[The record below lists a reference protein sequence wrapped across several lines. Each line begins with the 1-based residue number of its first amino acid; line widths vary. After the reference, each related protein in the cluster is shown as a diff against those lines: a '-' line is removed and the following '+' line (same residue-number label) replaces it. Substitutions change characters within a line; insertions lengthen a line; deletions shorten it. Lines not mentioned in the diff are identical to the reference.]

1 MAEGLANSH
10 LLMSYSNQNP
20 NESLNIPKVTV
31 YIRFTFSCFP
41 SPKGFYSCL
50 NARRM
55 FLHQIRL
62 FPDLVGLSEPGHKAI
77 SNLTTCQDV
86 FQDRQRP
93 GDNSSS
99 SSCFPCGVE
108 GARCF
113 SREDS
118 PPPCLQIVQSI
129 LCVSATCGR
138 AKDSSS
144 VIDCPESRILL
155 ALCLSTFSK

>member
-1 MAEGLANSH
+1 
-10 LLMSYSNQNP
+10 MSYSNQNP

-31 YIRFTFSCFP
+31 YLRFSFLLP
-41 SPKGFYSCL
+41 SPNGFYFCL

-62 FPDLVGLSEPGHKAI
+62 FPDLVGPVNRDTKQF

-93 GDNSSS
+93 GDHFLFFLFFQLSRRA
-99 SSCFPCGVE
+99 
-108 GARCF
+108 GA
-113 SREDS
+113 SQGG
-118 PPPCLQIVQSI
+118 PTPYLQIVQSI

-144 VIDCPESRILL
+144 VIDCPDSRILL